1 MKKNGYLLTELIVVL
16 ALAAIVSTMAAPVAV
31 HRRRNQYVVDTTVSE
46 LVTEM
51 RCLRTRSIGNRG
63 QYGAGKLYVR
73 PKEYVLTTDPLTVRK
88 EQAFPKGVSVKG
100 TGIVSFDGDGRPEGK
115 TMHLVVETDDKRY
128 KRHIIIAAQTGRIR
142 TE

>member
-100 TGIVSFDGDGRPEGK
+100 TGIVSFDGDGRP
-115 TMHLVVETDDKRY
+115 D
-128 KRHIIIAAQTGRIR
+128 ASCC
-142 TE
+142 

>member
-31 HRRRNQYVVDTTVSE
+31 
-46 LVTEM
+46 
-51 RCLRTRSIGNRG
+51 RTRSIGNRG

-115 TMHLVVETDDKRY
+115 TMHLVVETDDERY